1 MFQQEKKYQAQ
12 GLLPNSGEKK
22 KKKETTLFK
31 LGITLIAL

>member
-22 KKKETTLFK
+22 KKKKQPCLNW
-31 LGITLIAL
+31 A

>member
-22 KKKETTLFK
+22 KKRNNPV
-31 LGITLIAL
+31 

>member
-22 KKKETTLFK
+22 KKETTLFK